1 MGKNIKHSR
10 YESIIQDT
18 INRSIL
24 FDVNDKTAKFGRVTY
39 VELSGDLSFVD
50 CYIDCLDREKIN
62 SVIQSLNK
70 VSGLFRSKIA
80 SNIDAYKTPKIRFK
94 IDKTIDYAK
103 NIDII
108 INNINKV
115 KKDENN

>member
-18 INRSIL
+18 INKSIL
-24 FDVNDKTAKFGRVTY
+24 FDVNDKIAKFGRVTY
-39 VELSGDLSFVD
+39 VELTGDLSVAN
-50 CYIDCLDREKIN
+50 CYIDCLDREKIDN
-62 SVIQSLNK
+62 VIKSLNK

-80 SNIDAYKTPKIRFK
+80 KNIDTYKTPQVKFK
-94 IDKTIDYAK
+94 VDKTIDYSK

-108 INNINKV
+108 IKKINKE
-115 KKDENN
+115 KKDENH